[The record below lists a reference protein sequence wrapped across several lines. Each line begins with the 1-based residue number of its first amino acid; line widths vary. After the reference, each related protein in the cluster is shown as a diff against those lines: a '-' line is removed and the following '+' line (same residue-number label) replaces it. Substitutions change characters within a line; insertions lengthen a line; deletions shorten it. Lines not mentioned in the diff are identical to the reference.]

1 IHMRLSRSD
10 VEQNGRAALICKA
23 YAKRG
28 LALLV
33 ASDQCFIGRCEIFD
47 FTNVPRM
54 GFCCSVLGRIAQLV
68 LLSAISERRA
78 TVSSSFVT
86 QIKMC
91 PFLSTYKI
99 KVRLSLVT

>member
-1 IHMRLSRSD
+1 MHMRLSRSD
-10 VEQNGRAALICKA
+10 VEQNGRAASICKA

-28 LALLV
+28 LALQV
-33 ASDQCFIGRCEIFD
+33 ASDQCFIGRYEIFD

-78 TVSSSFVT
+78 TYQVVLLPKSKCVLSF
-86 QIKMC
+86 QPIKLRC
-91 PFLSTYKI
+91 A
-99 KVRLSLVT
+99 